1 MGFDGFF
8 FYLSLLHISETAW
21 KMSED
26 QAFFSG
32 PYLPV
37 FQMSAVEPRSMWT

>member
-1 MGFDGFF
+1 MDFDGFF
-8 FYLSLLHISETAW
+8 FYLSWLYISETAW

-26 QAFFSG
+26 QVFFSG

-37 FQMSAVEPRSMWT
+37 FQMSAVERRSMRT